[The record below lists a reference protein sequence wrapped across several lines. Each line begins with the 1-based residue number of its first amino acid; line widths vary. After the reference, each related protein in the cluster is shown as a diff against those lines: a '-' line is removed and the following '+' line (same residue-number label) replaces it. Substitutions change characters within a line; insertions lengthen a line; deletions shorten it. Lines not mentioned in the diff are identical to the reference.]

1 MARGWLAHYTA
12 AQRHHCSSNARRERP
27 NGTLAGRAT
36 EAALLEERILAQIS
50 ASVRR
55 SGARAKGRIASANNA
70 LTAKNHGPVQLNRDN
85 DYIRMD

>member
-1 MARGWLAHYTA
+1 KTVVLSYRPGGMRVYGQ
-12 AQRHHCSSNARRERP
+12 AQ
-27 NGTLAGRAT
+27 
-36 EAALLEERILAQIS
+36 ALTDFPVPLIPGPQIS

-55 SGARAKGRIASANNA
+55 SGARAKGRIASVNNA

>member
-1 MARGWLAHYTA
+1 M
-12 AQRHHCSSNARRERP
+12 
-27 NGTLAGRAT
+27 AGRAT

-55 SGARAKGRIASANNA
+55 TKGRIASANNA

>member
-1 MARGWLAHYTA
+1 MK
-12 AQRHHCSSNARRERP
+12 RP

-36 EAALLEERILAQIS
+36 EVAMLEERILAQIS

-55 SGARAKGRIASANNA
+55 SGARAKGRIASVNNA

-85 DYIRMD
+85 DYVRMD